1 MTVHVPVMLE
11 EVLQYLAGGQRLLD
25 CTLGGGGHSKALLFA
40 NLNLQV
46 VAFDQDLGAIN
57 RAKENLGNL
66 WNRVWAIQG
75 NFGNI
80 KKLLAA
86 VEPPAQQAQ
95 LAPVLDRI
103 LFDRILVDLG
113 ISSDQLDDSQRGF
126 SFAKDGPL
134 DMRMDLKT
142 KLTAAEVVNNFSY
155 AQLKGV
161 LINGGMRKSAAAVL
175 ADAVIKNRPIKS
187 AWQLRDI
194 CEELLF
200 RRRNSANKQHLAAV
214 PFQAIRIAVNG
225 EFVAL
230 KSLLNE
236 VLEFLAPQGRLA
248 IISFHSLEDELVAKK
263 MRSWSQAKTAPR
275 GLAINNSQALGRL
288 LTKQA
293 VAPTTEEVNNNSR
306 ARSARL
312 RVFEKN

>member
-25 CTLGGGGHSKALLFA
+25 CTLGGGGHSKALLLA
-40 NLNLQV
+40 NPNLQV
-46 VAFDQDLGAIN
+46 VAFDQDLGAIEQ
-57 RAKENLGNL
+57 AKENLGKL
-66 WNRVWAIQG
+66 WNRVLAIQG
-75 NFGNI
+75 NFGDI
-80 KKLLAA
+80 KKLLAT
-86 VEPPAQQAQ
+86 VTPPRQQAQ
-95 LAPVLDRI
+95 SVPVLDRI

-155 AQLKGV
+155 AQLKSV
-161 LINGGMRKSAAAVL
+161 LISGGMRKNAAAVL
-175 ADAVIKNRPIKS
+175 ADVVIKSRPIKS
-187 AWQLRDI
+187 TWQLRDI

-200 RRRNSANKQHLAAV
+200 KQRNSVNKHLAAV
-214 PFQAIRIAVNG
+214 PFQAIRIAVNS
-225 EFVAL
+225 EFAVL

-275 GLAINNSQALGRL
+275 GLAINNSQAVGCL

-293 VAPTTEEVNNNSR
+293 VMPTTKEVNNNSR